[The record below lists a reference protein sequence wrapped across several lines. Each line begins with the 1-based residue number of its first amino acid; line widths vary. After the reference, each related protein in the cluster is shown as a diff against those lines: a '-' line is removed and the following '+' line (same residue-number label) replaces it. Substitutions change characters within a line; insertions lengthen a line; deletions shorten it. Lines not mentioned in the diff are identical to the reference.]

1 MKPLKYI
8 LALALL
14 AVCGATQ
21 AQENLK
27 TLMQENRENREA
39 NYAKWGP
46 TSDFHGMGFLVRAG
60 YVLGGT
66 SPLPLPAEI
75 RKINEFAPK
84 GGFSLGVDGYKYF
97 NTHWGMS
104 AGLRFFMQGM
114 RTGAEVKNYG
124 MTIRMGDDVV
134 SGRFTGTDIT
144 ETRMT
149 GFTIPVTATYR
160 AGARWTFNLGPYVSY
175 WIYRDFDGEV
185 FDGYLREGSP
195 VGQKITIGAD
205 NPASYD
211 FSENMRR
218 FSWGMEFA
226 ADFRVREH
234 LNVFGLLDWGLNDV
248 FASDFETVTFSL
260 YPIYATLG
268 LAYYY

>member
-1 MKPLKYI
+1 MRFSCEK
-8 LALALL
+8 ALL
-14 AVCGATQ
+14 QAAINTASRAVSAKSSIPALEGLLLQ
-21 AQENLK
+21 AGTALTVSGYN
-27 TLMQENRENREA
+27 MQTGIRTKVAADVTEEGE
-39 NYAKWGP
+39 
-46 TSDFHGMGFLVRAG
+46 LVVNARLFG
-60 YVLGGT
+60 DI
-66 SPLPLPAEI
+66 I
-75 RKINEFAPK
+75 R
-84 GGFSLGVDGYKYF
+84 
-97 NTHWGMS
+97 
-104 AGLRFFMQGM
+104 
-114 RTGAEVKNYG
+114 
-124 MTIRMGDDVV
+124 RMGDDVV